1 MNPEQPSYL
10 RFCPAASEIRRDG
23 SQPYAL
29 VTAPSG
35 QVYRLSMAEYE
46 MARVHDGQRDAQR
59 RQEAAA
65 EQLGTAIDSREL
77 TRFTADLVET
87 GLLEA
92 GSEEPLPPPRQLAD
106 QISDRDPRDGG
117 ESFPPSSV
125 PGSLGNPGR
134 QGPIGGGGSHA
145 PGEGSA
151 PRLRLP
157 GKPLEWLG
165 HLLNQPLYHRP
176 LQWALWLLVVAAL
189 YGLWHNR
196 LDAARDATQLL
207 APYRLVFVG
216 MLSALLVNLTAQAAR
231 AAAIA
236 RYTGES
242 PACGIDF
249 ALRIIPRLHTST
261 EGPAERADLTGRLR
275 ILGSPL
281 SASLLVFVLAIGG
294 WLMVRESGTFLPTLL
309 LGLGMLSM
317 AGFLLRL
324 NPLARRD
331 GYFLLAH
338 RLRVPDLRDQAW
350 IALFGY
356 ERPWH
361 QEAPPPRAAL
371 RLYILAVIAY
381 VALVVTL
388 LLLYP
393 ARWLGAYFGGTGI
406 AIFAVLMGIALW
418 EQTRRTRSDRGRIEP
433 MRLRLQTPTRPQ
445 WLLLGLLALAALF
458 PYTYEPSGRVI
469 VLPAERADIRALVSG
484 DVREVLVSEGD
495 TVEAGQ
501 EIVRL
506 GDRQQKSQVEAS
518 EARIRQLEAELRLL
532 DAGAAEEEIAL
543 AEQRVATA
551 QERLQFAQSEAERAE
566 KAYRRGAIPPQE
578 FESARANANVRR
590 EELAEAEHQLAVV
603 ERQAREDERA
613 TLEAELDAERA
624 KLVFLRSQ
632 LENTR
637 VRSPIAGR
645 VVSESL
651 MFALGSYLD
660 AGDLVATVQEQDRL
674 MAELHMPE
682 STISEVELGAP
693 ARVRTW
699 TAPGTSVPGQVTHI
713 APNVQEERYGKI
725 VRVLVR
731 LDGGAGAHLKPEMT
745 GRAKIEGNTYPAIV
759 VFTRALTRLVMVE
772 AWSWLP

>member
-10 RFCPAASEIRRDG
+10 RFCPATSEIRRDA
-23 SQPYAL
+23 SPPYVL
-29 VTAPSG
+29 VTAPTG

-46 MARVHDGQRDAQR
+46 MARVHDGRRDAQAR
-59 RQEAAA
+59 LEAAA
-65 EQLGTAIDSREL
+65 EQLGTAIDAREMA
-77 TRFTADLVET
+77 RFSADLVET

-92 GSEEPLPPPRQLAD
+92 GSEEALPPPRQLAD
-106 QISDRDPRDGG
+106 RISDRDPRDEG

-125 PGSLGNPGR
+125 PGSLGNPGG
-134 QGPIGGGGSHA
+134 QGPIGGGGSRA
-145 PGEGSA
+145 PGEGSE
-151 PRLRLP
+151 PSLRLP
-157 GKPLEWLG
+157 SRLLEWLG

-176 LQWALWLLVVAAL
+176 LQWLLWLLVAAAL

-196 LDAARDATQLL
+196 LDAARDATELL
-207 APYRLVFVG
+207 APYRLLFVG
-216 MLSALLVNLTAQAAR
+216 LISAVLVNLTAQASR
-231 AAAIA
+231 AAAIV
-236 RYTGES
+236 RYTGEPPS
-242 PACGIDF
+242 CGIDF
-249 ALRIIPRLHTST
+249 LLRVIPRLHTST
-261 EGPAERADLTGRLR
+261 EGAAERADQRGRLR
-275 ILGSPL
+275 IIGSPL

-294 WLMVRESGTFLPTLL
+294 WLTVRDSGSFLPTLL
-309 LGLGMLSM
+309 LGLGVLSA

-331 GYFLLAH
+331 GYFLLAQ
-338 RLRVPDLRDQAW
+338 RLKVPDLRDQAW
-350 IALFGY
+350 MSLFGY

-361 QEAPPPRAAL
+361 QAAPPPKAAL
-371 RLYILAVIAY
+371 RLYILAVVAY
-381 VALVVTL
+381 TVLVVTL

-393 ARWLGAYFGGTGI
+393 AQWLGAYFGGTGI
-406 AIFAVLMGIALW
+406 AVFAVLMGVAFW

-458 PYTYEPSGRVI
+458 PYTYEPSGRVVI
-469 VLPAERADIRALVSG
+469 LPAERADIRALVAG

-495 TVEAGQ
+495 MVEAGQ

-506 GDRQQKSQVEAS
+506 ADAQQRSQVQAS
-518 EARIRQLEAELRLL
+518 EARIRRLEAELRLL
-532 DAGAAEEEIAL
+532 DAGSTKEEIAL
-543 AEQRVATA
+543 AKQRVATA
-551 QERLQFAQSEAERAE
+551 RERLEFAESEAERAE
-566 KAYRRGAIPPQE
+566 QAFERGAIPPQE

-603 ERQAREDERA
+603 EREAREDERA

-624 KLVFLRSQ
+624 KLVFFRSQ

-637 VRSPIAGR
+637 VRAPIGGR

-660 AGDLVATVQEQDRL
+660 AGDLVATVEEQDRL

-699 TAPGTSVPGQVTHI
+699 TAPGTTVPGTVTHI
-713 APNVQEERYGKI
+713 APNVEEARYGKI
-725 VRVLVR
+725 VRVLVE
-731 LDGGAGAHLKPEMT
+731 LDASGAHLKPEMT
-745 GRAKIEGNTYPAIV
+745 GRGKIKANTYPAIV